1 MLGYACDWLHKGRL
15 RLVTGLRPQREVG
28 LMLPLEVHDF
38 PFLSSDA
45 VEFFAVF
52 IAMLISFAVM
62 VALGQWW
69 SR

>member
-1 MLGYACDWLHKGRL
+1 
-15 RLVTGLRPQREVG
+15 
-28 LMLPLEVHDF
+28 MLPLEVHDF